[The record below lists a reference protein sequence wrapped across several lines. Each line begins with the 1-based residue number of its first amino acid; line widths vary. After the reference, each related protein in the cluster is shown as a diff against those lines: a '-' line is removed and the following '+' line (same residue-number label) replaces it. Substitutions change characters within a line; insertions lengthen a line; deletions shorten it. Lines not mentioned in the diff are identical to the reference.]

1 MILLFARSGV
11 KDFTL
16 RPAKGCKVKSGLLQ
30 LPQSHS
36 AQEVGVA
43 RVESAPRTRTGLL
56 RDRACPLNAPRF
68 PAVGRPEVGRCL
80 KPLFSHRNWASYYRR
95 VRGASLSRHEEESNV
110 EIHQRLAVMAWLSL
124 SLVASGISVAQSSP
138 GSGKEM
144 SHEERAV
151 PGLHDFDFLVG
162 HWRVH
167 HRKLKQRLA
176 NSHEWIE
183 FEGTLFSQ
191 PLMGGYA
198 NVDDDVFEV
207 PGGTY
212 RGVAPRS
219 FDAKS
224 GQWSIWW
231 MDSRTPLAPLDPP
244 VRGSFHDGVGTFYAD
259 DTENGKP
266 IRIRFVWSEITPT
279 SCHWEQAYSPDGGK
293 TWETNWIQDI
303 KRVQ

>member
-1 MILLFARSGV
+1 MREGALILVDCLGFRGIWNRVDPEQLISRLHAIEAEAFSRVVPKYSSSMLSFGPV
-11 KDFTL
+11 RFHL
-16 RPAKGCKVKSGLLQ
+16 RLLSDTVVLSIQ
-30 LPQSHS
+30 YE
-36 AQEVGVA
+36 AVA
-43 RVESAPRTRTGLL
+43 
-56 RDRACPLNAPRF
+56 F
-68 PAVGRPEVGRCL
+68 
-80 KPLFSHRNWASYYRR
+80 
-95 VRGASLSRHEEESNV
+95 
-110 EIHQRLAVMAWLSL
+110 
-124 SLVASGISVAQSSP
+124 
-138 GSGKEM
+138 
-144 SHEERAV
+144 
-151 PGLHDFDFLVG
+151 
-162 HWRVH
+162 
-167 HRKLKQRLA
+167 

-207 PGGTY
+207 PGGSY

-244 VRGSFHDGVGTFYAD
+244 VRGRFENGVGRFYAD

-266 IRIRFVWSEITPT
+266 IRIRFIWDKITPT

-293 TWETNWIQDI
+293 TWETNWVQDL

>member
-1 MILLFARSGV
+1 
-11 KDFTL
+11 
-16 RPAKGCKVKSGLLQ
+16 
-30 LPQSHS
+30 
-36 AQEVGVA
+36 VG
-43 RVESAPRTRTGLL
+43 
-56 RDRACPLNAPRF
+56 
-68 PAVGRPEVGRCL
+68 
-80 KPLFSHRNWASYYRR
+80 
-95 VRGASLSRHEEESNV
+95 
-110 EIHQRLAVMAWLSL
+110 IHQRIAVMVWLSL
-124 SLVASGISVAQSSP
+124 SLIASGLSGAQSSP
-138 GSGKEM
+138 SSVDDT
-144 SHEERAV
+144 SHAEPAL

-167 HRKLKQRLA
+167 HRKLKARLV

-224 GQWSIWW
+224 GQWSIRW
-231 MDSRTPLAPLDPP
+231 MDSRTPLAPMDPP
-244 VRGSFHDGVGTFYAD
+244 VRGSFRNGVGTFYAD

-266 IRIRFVWSEITPT
+266 TGYDSYGPR
-279 SCHWEQAYSPDGGK
+279 
-293 TWETNWIQDI
+293 
-303 KRVQ
+303 

>member
-1 MILLFARSGV
+1 MEIHKRIVVVLCVFVGLVAPGLSVARSS
-11 KDFTL
+11 
-16 RPAKGCKVKSGLLQ
+16 SGSLQ
-30 LPQSHS
+30 
-36 AQEVGVA
+36 
-43 RVESAPRTRTGLL
+43 
-56 RDRACPLNAPRF
+56 
-68 PAVGRPEVGRCL
+68 
-80 KPLFSHRNWASYYRR
+80 
-95 VRGASLSRHEEESNV
+95 
-110 EIHQRLAVMAWLSL
+110 EISQA
-124 SLVASGISVAQSSP
+124 
-138 GSGKEM
+138 
-144 SHEERAV
+144 ERAV
-151 PGLHDFDFLVG
+151 SGLHDFDFLVG

-167 HRKLKQRLA
+167 HRKLKKRLA

-207 PGGTY
+207 PGGAY

-231 MDSRTPLAPLDPP
+231 MDSRTPLAPMDPP
-244 VRGSFHDGVGTFYAD
+244 VRGSFHNGVGTFYAD

-266 IRIRFVWSEITPT
+266 IRIRFVWSKITPI
-279 SCHWEQAYSPDGGK
+279 SCHWEQAHSPDGGR
-293 TWETNWIQDI
+293 TWETNWIQDL